1 MSLPSIVD
9 ELNSLLPGMEREI
22 HASVVTL
29 VCGESLLLVGPPGTA
44 KTRLIDLL
52 SEKIRGRCF
61 RILLSPYTEPD
72 ELLGPVDI
80 QKYREGKFSRRVDG
94 YLPTAHI
101 VFLDEIFRASSAVR
115 TLLLDVMMYK
125 RVKMDGADVRI
136 PVLAIYTASNEV
148 SREREDSAFSDRL
161 LLRVFQEEDGTDRE
175 LLARVIRAGIR
186 LEDRRLQPS
195 LTPEDVELVQR
206 RCVSLA
212 QEVPDYVV
220 SKEVDAIVR
229 LKEKGVR
236 LSRRRA
242 VKTLKVASAIA
253 MLNQR
258 DRITSQ
264 DLREA
269 LAYTAP
275 LFPEQV
281 PAVREA
287 LEDCFRMSERAEALR
302 MEIMEE
308 VERAKTRSKDFA
320 LLGEFLMRKAEEAGK
335 LEDSEER
342 EEILALIE
350 GLAREWRKRV
360 QNLGQ

>member
-1 MSLPSIVD
+1 
-9 ELNSLLPGMEREI
+9 
-22 HASVVTL
+22 
-29 VCGESLLLVGPPGTA
+29 
-44 KTRLIDLL
+44 
-52 SEKIRGRCF
+52 
-61 RILLSPYTEPD
+61 
-72 ELLGPVDI
+72 
-80 QKYREGKFSRRVDG
+80 
-94 YLPTAHI
+94 
-101 VFLDEIFRASSAVR
+101 
-115 TLLLDVMMYK
+115 MMYK

-258 DRITSQ
+258 DKVTSQ

-302 MEIMEE
+302 MDIMEE

-360 QNLGQ
+360 QRLGQ